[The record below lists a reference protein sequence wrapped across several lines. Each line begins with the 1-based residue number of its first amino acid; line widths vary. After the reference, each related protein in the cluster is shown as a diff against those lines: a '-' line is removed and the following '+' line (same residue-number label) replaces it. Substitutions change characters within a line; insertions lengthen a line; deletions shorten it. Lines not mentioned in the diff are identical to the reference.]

1 MKNKNLFFLGAIV
14 LLMNTAQVFSQTTA
28 TPSRSD
34 VKTIL
39 WTYSVTDPTFYGG
52 PMDAIVELEYSFF
65 REVLGDKTFLGIN
78 IHYKSMEYTPK
89 FGGYRY
95 KMHEKLYTQDVL
107 QSADSR
113 GDDCF
118 TNIILNR
125 VSIHNL
131 SVDGYPKK
139 FGYNGAVHNIPELG
153 EISKTQDLNNLS
165 LNPVLSTCSS
175 IGQQGSNCI
184 GERITNFE
192 KGIKNKSANNNTAGG
207 STNSNGTQN
216 NASSQ
221 GNNNTQS
228 GSSNSGSSA
237 NQQNATGKTNNTNAN
252 TSNSQTQSTGST
264 SENNNQSNSTGMPA
278 ANSSSNNSQSSSNNN
293 NNNKQSGEITNMS
306 EYVGIEG
313 SKESIKVYQQDGRYY
328 IKNQNGSTIETDKQY
343 FDKIQT
349 VSASNAQIAATNE
362 QIRKQN
368 DPLGNYKE
376 PTTNSYNNNPMT
388 NSNSTN
394 NSYTQAA
401 NAIGSALNQWGDQMQ
416 AENEARAQRQQERE
430 EEDERRQAAAAVVKA
445 NKQKLVNNR
454 KSLIA
459 KFPDSK
465 TPLSY
470 EVKDV
475 TEIYYFVYSYQA
487 AAIGGDA
494 PVIYISNEFSLAKYA
509 DGTWPFKASLMEKI
523 AKTNKGLDFTLSG
536 YYLTQIEAA
545 EQKQLFINSANEYG
559 FIVNKISYTS
569 KKSSETSSGTVD
581 YWGNP
586 IKKTEQQT
594 STNSPSIQEPV
605 KSKPSLD
612 YWGNPIK
619 E

>member
-1 MKNKNLFFLGAIV
+1 
-14 LLMNTAQVFSQTTA
+14 
-28 TPSRSD
+28 
-34 VKTIL
+34 
-39 WTYSVTDPTFYGG
+39 
-52 PMDAIVELEYSFF
+52 
-65 REVLGDKTFLGIN
+65 
-78 IHYKSMEYTPK
+78 
-89 FGGYRY
+89 
-95 KMHEKLYTQDVL
+95 
-107 QSADSR
+107 
-113 GDDCF
+113 
-118 TNIILNR
+118 
-125 VSIHNL
+125 
-131 SVDGYPKK
+131 
-139 FGYNGAVHNIPELG
+139 
-153 EISKTQDLNNLS
+153 
-165 LNPVLSTCSS
+165 
-175 IGQQGSNCI
+175 
-184 GERITNFE
+184 
-192 KGIKNKSANNNTAGG
+192 
-207 STNSNGTQN
+207 
-216 NASSQ
+216 
-221 GNNNTQS
+221 
-228 GSSNSGSSA
+228 
-237 NQQNATGKTNNTNAN
+237 
-252 TSNSQTQSTGST
+252 
-264 SENNNQSNSTGMPA
+264 MPA

-401 NAIGSALNQWGDQMQ
+401 NAIGSALTQWGDQMQ

-494 PVIYISNEFSLAKYA
+494 PVIYISNEFSLAKYT
-509 DGTWPFKASLMEKI
+509 DGTWPFKASLIEKI

-559 FIVNKISYTS
+559 FIVNKISYAS

-586 IKKTEQQT
+586 IKKTEQQPAA
-594 STNSPSIQEPV
+594 NSPSIQEPV
-605 KSKPSLD
+605 KSKPNLD

>member
-1 MKNKNLFFLGAIV
+1 M
-14 LLMNTAQVFSQTTA
+14 
-28 TPSRSD
+28 
-34 VKTIL
+34 
-39 WTYSVTDPTFYGG
+39 
-52 PMDAIVELEYSFF
+52 
-65 REVLGDKTFLGIN
+65 
-78 IHYKSMEYTPK
+78 
-89 FGGYRY
+89 
-95 KMHEKLYTQDVL
+95 
-107 QSADSR
+107 
-113 GDDCF
+113 
-118 TNIILNR
+118 
-125 VSIHNL
+125 
-131 SVDGYPKK
+131 
-139 FGYNGAVHNIPELG
+139 
-153 EISKTQDLNNLS
+153 
-165 LNPVLSTCSS
+165 
-175 IGQQGSNCI
+175 
-184 GERITNFE
+184 
-192 KGIKNKSANNNTAGG
+192 
-207 STNSNGTQN
+207 
-216 NASSQ
+216 
-221 GNNNTQS
+221 
-228 GSSNSGSSA
+228 
-237 NQQNATGKTNNTNAN
+237 
-252 TSNSQTQSTGST
+252 
-264 SENNNQSNSTGMPA
+264 
-278 ANSSSNNSQSSSNNN
+278 
-293 NNNKQSGEITNMS
+293 
-306 EYVGIEG
+306 EG
-313 SKESIKVYQQDGRYY
+313 SKESIKVYQQNGRYY
-328 IKNQNGSTIETDKQY
+328 IKSQNGSTTETDKQY

-362 QIRKQN
+362 QRRKQN

-401 NAIGSALNQWGDQMQ
+401 NAIGSALTQWGDQM
-416 AENEARAQRQQERE
+416 AADRLANEQRQQERE

-509 DGTWPFKASLMEKI
+509 DGTWPFKASLIEKI
-523 AKTNKGLDFTLSG
+523 AKTNKGLDFILSG

-545 EQKQLFINSANEYG
+545 EQKQLLMNSANEYG

-569 KKSSETSSGTVD
+569 KKSLETSSGSID

-586 IKKTEQQT
+586 IKKTEQQPAA
-594 STNSPSIQEPV
+594 NSPAKQEPV
-605 KSKPSLD
+605 KSKPNLD